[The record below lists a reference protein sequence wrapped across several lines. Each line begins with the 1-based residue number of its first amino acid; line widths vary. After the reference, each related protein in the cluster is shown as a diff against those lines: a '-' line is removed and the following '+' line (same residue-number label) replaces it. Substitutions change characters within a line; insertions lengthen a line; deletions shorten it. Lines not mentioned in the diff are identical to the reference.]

1 MSSEWQTGQIMS
13 AGSKSF
19 ETDAPSCI
27 ALGAKRFRFEE
38 SSTSSSKRPAS
49 WKTLCASASIS
60 FVVHVLLLLILSMI
74 YFDVPTRAAFDAVLS
89 LVVGQQPAAEDDVD
103 IELVTEFEPPSE
115 TPLDPVDD
123 PNPDLE
129 EELSESVEMALAS
142 VELKPNSNAPATEKI
157 VPVQPR
163 VSVTP
168 PTVPAPKSKVSKKG
182 DSSVAVEDR
191 HADHFVGRTTATKAA
206 LLKRMGGTD
215 ESEAAVARGLVW
227 LKNHQLPDGSWSF
240 DHTHSPECNCTMPGR
255 LANNLNGATAMALLA
270 FLGAGQT
277 HQEGEYQSVVR
288 RGIDSLL
295 KGGTPVGKGIC
306 FYGNLQ
312 GPPTYYTHGL
322 VTIALSEAH
331 AMTHDAELR
340 PAVAGAVEFLV
351 ATQHSQGGWR
361 YFPGQ
366 PGDTSVV
373 AWELMALKSAQFSRI
388 KVPPKVFGGI
398 DRFLGSVSSMRGSQY
413 AYTPERKNIPTPS
426 MTAAGLLCRM
436 YLDWNETN
444 GGLRAG
450 IHFLDEHGPEPDD
463 MYYNYYATQVLHHW
477 GGDEWDRWN
486 KVMREH
492 LISTQIRRTHAAGSW
507 DVADR
512 HGNMGGRLYMT
523 SLALL
528 TLEVYYRHLPLYQR
542 DRIEIPLNPAAE
554 AK

>member
-1 MSSEWQTGQIMS
+1 MS
-13 AGSKSF
+13 AGYNRSGENS
-19 ETDAPSCI
+19 ESAAARGRT
-27 ALGAKRFRFEE
+27 RFRFKAD
-38 SSTSSSKRPAS
+38 SSSPPKRETS
-49 WKTLCASASIS
+49 WKTICASASVSIAAHL
-60 FVVHVLLLLILSMI
+60 VILLILSMI
-74 YFDVPTRAAFDAVLS
+74 YFEAPARAALGHFYS
-89 LVVGQQPAAEDDVD
+89 LLIGNELPIGDELDVDLVTDVEPAAAPGADPGEDEEA
-103 IELVTEFEPPSE
+103 I
-115 TPLDPVDD
+115 DD
-123 PNPDLE
+123 LAMVV
-129 EELSESVEMALAS
+129 ESVELNPGQKTLVGEKTTIIRPRAAMTS
-142 VELKPNSNAPATEKI
+142 PATS
-157 VPVQPR
+157 
-163 VSVTP
+163 VS
-168 PTVPAPKSKVSKKG
+168 KSKETKKNGVSQ
-182 DSSVAVEDR
+182 VAEDA
-191 HADHFVGRTTATKAA
+191 HGDHFAGRTAAGKAG

-215 ESEAAVARGLVW
+215 ASEAAVARGLVW
-227 LKNHQLPDGSWSF
+227 LKNHQFPDGSWNF
-240 DHTHSPECNCTMPGR
+240 DHIHGPECNCTMPGR
-255 LANNLNGATAMALLA
+255 LSNNPNGATAMALLA

-277 HQEGEYQSVVR
+277 HQEGESQSVVR
-288 RGIDSLL
+288 RGIEYLL

-322 VTIALSEAH
+322 VTIALSEAF

-340 PAVAGAVEFLV
+340 PAVAGAIEFLV
-351 ATQHSQGGWR
+351 ATQHTQGGWR

-398 DRFLGSVSSMRGSQY
+398 DRFLGSVASMRGSQY
-413 AYTPERKNIPTPS
+413 AYMPERKSNPTPS

-436 YLDWNETN
+436 YLDWNETS

-450 IHFLDEHGPEPDD
+450 VHFLDEHGPEPDD

-477 GGDEWDRWN
+477 GGEEWNRWN
-486 KVMREH
+486 RVMRDH
-492 LISTQIRRTHAAGSW
+492 LINTQVRRTHADGSW

-542 DRIEIPLNPAAE
+542 DRIEIPLNPAAAAA